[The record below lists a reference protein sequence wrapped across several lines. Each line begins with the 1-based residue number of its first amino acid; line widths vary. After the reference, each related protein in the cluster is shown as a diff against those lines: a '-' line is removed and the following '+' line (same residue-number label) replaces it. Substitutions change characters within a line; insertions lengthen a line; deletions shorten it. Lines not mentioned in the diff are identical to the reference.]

1 MAKVASGQNLRPFQA
16 LQLDF
21 AAHIRHPERN
31 PIPDGIE
38 ERRMR
43 IYTRL
48 FYGNIESFCAKSF
61 KRAKDILGDGVW
73 HSLIR
78 DFVHRHT
85 SSSPFF
91 CEIQDEFLEFL
102 ATELDSGKFPPFL
115 LEICHYDWHRLHL
128 LLAVADISDRML
140 SEIDDDS
147 LLTISP
153 LAYNLAYGWPVQK
166 INVDFQPEQKPDTPT
181 HLLVYR
187 DGNHEIHHSEVNS
200 RTALLLSQFERPLTV
215 REGIEHFARNF
226 SSSKVTNEQSLRL
239 RSEARDT
246 INELAS
252 RHALVAPGDELGSS
266 T

>member
-1 MAKVASGQNLRPFQA
+1 MEDVRGQNLRRFQA

-48 FYGNIESFCAKSF
+48 FYGNIESFCASSF

-73 HSLIR
+73 HELIR
-78 DFVHRHT
+78 DFVHRHK

-102 ATELDSGKFPPFL
+102 ATELDSSKFPPFL
-115 LEICHYDWHRLHL
+115 LEICHYDWHQLHL
-128 LLAVADISDRML
+128 LLASADISDRVL
-140 SEIDDDS
+140 VEVDESS

-153 LAYNLAYGWPVQK
+153 LVYNLAYGWPVHK
-166 INVDFQPEQKPDTPT
+166 INAEFKPEQKPDHPT

-187 DGNHEIHHSEVNS
+187 DGNHAIHHSEVNS
-200 RTALLLSQFERPLTV
+200 RTALLLSRFERPTLV
-215 REGIEHFARNF
+215 LEGVEWFASQ
-226 SSSKVTNEQSLRL
+226 SSAETTDEQRLRL
-239 RSEARDT
+239 HNEALDT
-246 INELAS
+246 VKKLVS
-252 RHALVAPGDELGSS
+252 RHVLIAPGDD
-266 T
+266 

>member
-1 MAKVASGQNLRPFQA
+1 MAELARGQNLRSFQA

-31 PIPDGIE
+31 PMPDGIE

-73 HSLIR
+73 HALIR
-78 DFVHRHT
+78 DFVHRHN

-102 ATELDSGKFPPFL
+102 ATELDSTELPPFL
-115 LEICHYDWHRLHL
+115 LEICHYDWHQLHL
-128 LLAVADISDRML
+128 LLAVSDITDRIL
-140 SEIDDDS
+140 GEIDDDS
-147 LLTISP
+147 QLTISP
-153 LAYNLAYGWPVQK
+153 LAYNLAYGWPVHK
-166 INVDFQPEQKPDTPT
+166 ISVEFQPEQKPNTPT

-200 RTALLLSQFERPLTV
+200 RTALLLSQFESPTSV
-215 REGIEHFARNF
+215 RDSVERFASQF
-226 SSSKVTNEQSLRL
+226 GAKVTGEQRL
-239 RSEARDT
+239 RFLSETRNT
-246 INELAS
+246 VLELAS
-252 RHALVAPGDELGSS
+252 RHVLVAPADETEPSV
-266 T
+266 